1 MGSYYSTLLDSA
13 SDAKT
18 KARLLSVSSSE
29 SGTWLGAL
37 PVPSLGTKLD
47 NEPLRIALGLCLGVP
62 IIVKHTH
69 SGGRIPRHAA
79 VNETIRRALVSGV
92 VPAVLEPVSVCR
104 NDVGYYIL
112 ATRIPMATSIPAA
125 IAASVTN
132 EAKQRAILL
141 SACDARTYRL
151 IRSLSAPNDPKD
163 TSLSDLIKLMSE
175 HYQPKPSVTVQR
187 FKFHSHFHKCGESV
201 ATCVA
206 EPKKN
211 SEHCDYGDKLIEMI
225 RDQLVC
231 GINDS
236 HIQRRLLAEPDL
248 TYKKAFDLAQATIDL
263 QGSKQHRN
271 PIDLHY
277 TAVKKSATVVEEV
290 TRLQN
295 VNTKMLFASPAP
307 SVKPTNATLKTYT
320 DEKIKPVGVISVSVE
335 VNKQKQQLTLLI
347 VPGDGPMFKPELG
360 LITGT
365 ASKIHIDPSTP
376 PKFFKARPV
385 PYALP
390 DHVDKAI
397 DQLEQAGV
405 IQPVKHSDWAS
416 PVVPVVKQDGSI
428 RLCGKTKTEH
438 LNNLAEVLTCLEKV
452 GLCLKQEKCSFML
465 PSVDYLG
472 HTMSAKSVQKTQEKA
487 RAITDAP
494 TPGNVSQFHSFLG
507 LVNYYSKFLP
517 QLATTLA
524 PLYFLLQ
531 KKSK

>member
-1 MGSYYSTLLDSA
+1 MQQYF
-13 SDAKT
+13 
-18 KARLLSVSSSE
+18 
-29 SGTWLGAL
+29 
-37 PVPSLGTKLD
+37 
-47 NEPLRIALGLCLGVP
+47 
-62 IIVKHTH
+62 
-69 SGGRIPRHAA
+69 
-79 VNETIRRALVSGV
+79 
-92 VPAVLEPVSVCR
+92 
-104 NDVGYYIL
+104 
-112 ATRIPMATSIPAA
+112 

-295 VNTKMLFASPAP
+295 VNTKMLFASPVGKKDTWQK
-307 SVKPTNATLKTYT
+307 SVEAKSRTQRNHKLFSNTQRSLRKPT
-320 DEKIKPVGVISVSVE
+320 IWMRGR
-335 VNKQKQQLTLLI
+335 
-347 VPGDGPMFKPELG
+347 MMM
-360 LITGT
+360 
-365 ASKIHIDPSTP
+365 ST
-376 PKFFKARPV
+376 
-385 PYALP
+385 
-390 DHVDKAI
+390 
-397 DQLEQAGV
+397 
-405 IQPVKHSDWAS
+405 
-416 PVVPVVKQDGSI
+416 
-428 RLCGKTKTEH
+428 
-438 LNNLAEVLTCLEKV
+438 TCL
-452 GLCLKQEKCSFML
+452 LL
-465 PSVDYLG
+465 
-472 HTMSAKSVQKTQEKA
+472 TQPP
-487 RAITDAP
+487 INP
-494 TPGNVSQFHSFLG
+494 WHS
-507 LVNYYSKFLP
+507 
-517 QLATTLA
+517 
-524 PLYFLLQ
+524 LLL
-531 KKSK
+531 